1 MDDSNITG
9 KTRTRGSQPWHLRQ
23 LIWKEQPSFSINTI
37 LLAAIGILILPL
49 IAFGVFQIMTLE
61 EDARDEIRR
70 DMRQFA
76 NATRANVDRQLSNYT
91 AILETLAVSRA
102 IDSDD
107 FRELH
112 AQSQAALG
120 KISAHALMRD
130 LSGQQLFN
138 TRVDFGTEL
147 PAEKSFD
154 MQQLENRR
162 VYISDLLIGA
172 VAQEPVVGINV
183 PVIRNDRL
191 EYVIT
196 LSLMPAIFS
205 PALEVV
211 NLPDDWWIELVDGR
225 GARIAGLRNEGS
237 IDLSM
242 EPVYAINLP
251 DEVVSLSSEEES
263 PNTKFARS
271 SFLSD
276 WSVVVSAPE
285 SQITDQAQEAAF
297 SFSIVWLLVAVSAV
311 LIAFLMSR
319 LISVSTRTL
328 ARMAHRLGEGHEVSF
343 KPTLLKEANIVGAA
357 MLRAADKQ
365 RQHEDELLLV
375 MGEMKHRSKNL
386 MAVVSSMAHQTEGS
400 SPEECKQK
408 IVDRLAGL
416 SASLDALTLND
427 WAAADLRQL
436 VERQLSVFVDP
447 ASPRIKI
454 EGSPVF
460 ISLSAAQSLGMALH
474 ELGTNAIKYGAL
486 STGDGELTVRWS
498 VSDGCSKLFAMEWIE
513 ENGPP
518 PRPPKKTGFGQ
529 QLIGEVLEAGLSA
542 NVKLNYPESGF
553 VWRMTVE
560 LSAIEAPPK

>member
-1 MDDSNITG
+1 MDDLNIRG
-9 KTRTRGSQPWHLRQ
+9 KVEMRGPQPRRLRQ
-23 LIWKEQPSFSINTI
+23 LLWKEHTSFSINTI

-49 IAFGVFQIMTLE
+49 IAFGVFQIMKLE

-70 DMRQFA
+70 DMRQIA
-76 NATRANVDRQLSNYT
+76 NAARANVDRLLSNYM
-91 AILETLAVSRA
+91 AILETLAAAPA

-107 FRELH
+107 FRALH
-112 AQSQAALG
+112 AQSQAALE
-120 KISAHALMRD
+120 KISAHVLMRD

-138 TRVDFGTEL
+138 TRVVFGTEL

-154 MQQLENRR
+154 MRQLENKRAH
-162 VYISDLLIGA
+162 ISDLLIGA

-196 LSLMPAIFS
+196 LSLTPDIFS
-205 PALEVV
+205 AILEAV
-211 NLPDDWWIELVDGR
+211 NLPDDWWIELIDSR
-225 GARIAGLRNEGS
+225 GARLVGLREEGLMDIS
-237 IDLSM
+237 T

-251 DEVVSLSSEEES
+251 DEAVTLSSES
-263 PNTKFARS
+263 PNTKFVRS

-297 SFSIVWLLVAVSAV
+297 NFSIIWLLVAVSAV
-311 LIAFLMSR
+311 LVAFLMSR
-319 LISVSTRTL
+319 LISISTRTL
-328 ARMAHRLGEGHEVSF
+328 ARMAHRLGEGDEVSF
-343 KPTLLKEANIVGAA
+343 TPTLLKEANIVGAA
-357 MLRAADKQ
+357 MLTAADKQ
-365 RQHEDELLLV
+365 RRHEDELRLV
-375 MGEMKHRSKNL
+375 MGEMKHRSRNL
-386 MAVVSSMAHQTEGS
+386 MAVVSSMVHQTDGS
-400 SPEECKQK
+400 SPAECKQK
-408 IVDRLAGL
+408 IIDRLAGL

-454 EGSPVF
+454 EGSRIFV
-460 ISLSAAQSLGMALH
+460 SLSAAQSLGMAMH

-486 STGDGELTVRWS
+486 STGDGELTVKWS
-498 VSDGCSKLFAMEWIE
+498 VSDGYSKLFTMEWIE

-518 PRPPKKTGFGQ
+518 PRPPEKTGFGQ
-529 QLIGEVLEAGLSA
+529 QLIDEVLEAGLSA
-542 NVKLNYPESGF
+542 NVELNYPESGF

-560 LSAIEAPPK
+560 LSAVEASPR